1 MLHEAGFATQDIC
14 RFTDQRS
21 ADSLKHYINSASTRK
36 TVGAADVL
44 EDLVNPQYENNME
57 LHNSDLVATQA
68 ASSSVPAASS
78 SVSSVQNFSFDLNS
92 LPMALLGGATLQGC
106 TINFNINVSK

>member
-1 MLHEAGFATQDIC
+1 MLHEDGFATQDIC
-14 RFTDQRS
+14 RFTDQKS

-68 ASSSVPAASS
+68 AP
-78 SVSSVQNFSFDLNS
+78 FRL
-92 LPMALLGGATLQGC
+92 LHPPLALYITFQVGM
-106 TINFNINVSK
+106 

>member
-1 MLHEAGFATQDIC
+1 MLHEAGFAPQDIC
-14 RFTDQRS
+14 RVTGHRN
-21 ADSLKHYINSASTRK
+21 AESLKHYIDAASTRK
-36 TVGAADVL
+36 TVEAADVL
-44 EDLVNPQYENNME
+44 EDLVNPENSVE
-57 LHNSDLVATQA
+57 RHNSDLVATQA

-78 SVSSVQNFSFDLNS
+78 SGSSVQNFSFDLNS